1 MAIETE
7 IEKLENIVKNLD
19 DEKDIEKAMKLF
31 NDGVLIVNEC
41 QEYLEKSND
50 NVLKVEKLWEKNS

>member
-19 DEKDIEKAMKLF
+19 EEKDIEKAMKLF
-31 NDGVLIVNEC
+31 NDGVLIVKEC
-41 QEYLEKSND
+41 QEYLEKSNE
-50 NVLKVEKLWEKNS
+50 NVLKVEKLWEKNL